1 LKERRAMIRLHA
13 RGAAMSR
20 PALGALSL
28 LLLLA
33 AGCAGQKGCAELK
46 VTTLASSSLHEYG
59 AITVDDRYAYWLD
72 QGTPDDDYAA
82 GAVMRV
88 AKAGGE
94 AERVAGDK
102 GNLLALAVDDASVYW
117 TRSGGT
123 ELQRAPK
130 GGGAAEPI
138 LKGLK
143 SPGGVAVDA
152 GFVYVTESAWQGRVI
167 KAPKAGGEIVAIAT
181 DQRHPTEVLVD
192 EAAVYWIDAG
202 SSQDGLVMK
211 APKAGGAPTV
221 LADKLRRPR
230 ALALDGGNV
239 YWIQSRLL
247 DPGGDRDS
255 VVRVAKGGGAQTT
268 LIDDQTG
275 AAALG
280 VDERNVYWASMFS
293 GEIFGLARAGGAE
306 PIVISDKQNG
316 PSALV
321 VDRSGIFWTTDARAA
336 RGVKAQ
342 RHEAAV
348 RTAVK

>member
-1 LKERRAMIRLHA
+1 MIALRL
-13 RGAAMSR
+13 R
-20 PALGALSL
+20 PAARALSL
-28 LLLLA
+28 LLLLT

-72 QGTPDDDYAA
+72 QGTPDDDYAE

-102 GNLLALAVDDASVYW
+102 GNLLALAVDDAFVYW

-123 ELQRAPK
+123 DVQRAPK
-130 GGGAAEPI
+130 AGGPATPL

-143 SPGGVAVDA
+143 FPGSVAVDA
-152 GFVYVTESAWQGRVI
+152 DFVYVTETAWEGRVL
-167 KAPKAGGEIVAIAT
+167 KVSKAGGEIVAIAT
-181 DQRHPTEVLVD
+181 GQHHPTEVLVD
-192 EAAVYWIDAG
+192 DSTVYWINEVNFG
-202 SSQDGLVMK
+202 DGQVMK

-221 LADKLRRPR
+221 LVDKLRRPR
-230 ALALDGGNV
+230 ALALDGANI
-239 YWIQSRLL
+239 YWIQSRFLEL
-247 DPGGDRDS
+247 GGDRDS
-255 VVRVAKGGGAQTT
+255 VVRLAKSGGKPTT
-268 LIDDQTG
+268 VIDNQAG

-280 VDERNVYWASMFS
+280 VDERNLYWASMFS
-293 GEIFGLARAGGAE
+293 GEIFGFPKAGGAK
-306 PIVISDKQNG
+306 PVVISDKQNG
-316 PSALV
+316 PGALA
-321 VDRSGIFWTTDARAA
+321 VDRSGLFWTTDARGA